1 MHSSDVILSS
11 RISRLGSPQLTRP
24 LLHLGPDT
32 TSADP
37 HMRSVTLTEFG
48 EEVLAGQGNHLSVN
62 GVDDWVGGVH
72 LSSQHSN
79 VWRYDETSD
88 LLVAGSGN

>member
-11 RISRLGSPQLTRP
+11 RISRLGSPQLAKP
-24 LLHLGPDT
+24 LLHLEPDT

-37 HMRSVTLTEFG
+37 HMRAVNLTEFG
-48 EEVLAGQGNHLSVN
+48 EAVLAGQANHLAVN
-62 GVDDWVGGVH
+62 GIDDWVGGVH
-72 LSSQHSN
+72 LSSRNSN
-79 VWRYDETSD
+79 VWRYDETND